1 MSKNSSSK
9 LWKLSFFTI
18 LIIGLYQC
26 KEPEVSGEP
35 VLFGTPQPLEI
46 PKGFPATN
54 IPADNPQTV
63 EGVEL
68 GRHLFYDKRLSADLS
83 MSCGSCHA
91 QHRAFSD
98 VTLDATST
106 GVDGIKG
113 RRNSMALFNLAFQ
126 EKFFWDGRAQ
136 SLEEQSLHPIEDPL
150 ELNVK
155 LETVIAR
162 LEADTAYP
170 EMFAAAFGDNKISKK
185 RIGKAIAQFE
195 RTMIS
200 ANSEFD
206 KVKRISGNI
215 DAPFIEDASTVGS
228 KNNGWLLFKGIQGD
242 CFHCHSIEKDGAF
255 LGGGFG
261 INNQFRN
268 NGLKMKYR
276 GDLGRQGV
284 TNEPSDFGKFK
295 VPSVR
300 NSERTAPFMHDGS
313 VPSLDSVIRFYSFGG
328 FSNGNTDP
336 QMDFAGDAKGT
347 RNLSEQQID
356 DLEEFLKTLTDWE
369 FLEDPRFSD
378 PFAE

>member
-1 MSKNSSSK
+1 MQQKHSSTI
-9 LWKLSFFTI
+9 WKLFLLAI
-18 LIIGLYQC
+18 LSIGLYQC
-26 KEPEVSGEP
+26 KKPEDQSSP
-35 VLFGTPQPLEI
+35 VMFGTPQPLEI
-46 PKGFPATN
+46 PKGFPRTN
-54 IPADNPQTV
+54 VPADNPQTI

-68 GRHLFYDKRLSADLS
+68 GRHLFYDKRLSADLTQ
-83 MSCGSCHA
+83 SCASCHA

-98 VTLDATST
+98 VTLDPTST

-215 DAPFIEDASTVGS
+215 DAPFIEDASTPGS
-228 KNNGWLLFKGIQGD
+228 KNNGWLLFKGTTGD
-242 CFHCHSIEKDGAF
+242 CFHCHSIEADGAF
-255 LGGGFG
+255 LGGSFG
-261 INNQFRN
+261 VNNQFRN

-347 RNLSEQQID
+347 RNLSEEQID